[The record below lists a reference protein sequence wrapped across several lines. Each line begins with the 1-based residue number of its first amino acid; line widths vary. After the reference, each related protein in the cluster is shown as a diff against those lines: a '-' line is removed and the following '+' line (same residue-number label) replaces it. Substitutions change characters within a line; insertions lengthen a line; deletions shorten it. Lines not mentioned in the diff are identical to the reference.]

1 VIDSSADCK
10 ETLRRGDSSPKRS
23 IVAFTAV
30 AAGVRLVM
38 VALGVRFDFFTASAY
53 WQFLDLELL
62 SQPWT
67 SLNYLHA
74 QPPLMNLVTAVAL
87 QFGISWVSRLLH
99 LISIGFGIALCL
111 VVFELIARW
120 FQRPAIAWICGLL
133 IAFNPA
139 YVVYDHNFFYTSPMA
154 FFLIASAWCLWRFF
168 QTGRA
173 IHYTGYAAALTLMA
187 LTRSMYHP
195 IWLAANLAWP
205 FLVRRP
211 TRELV
216 VIASASVVFSLTW
229 PAKNLLVFGVFTS
242 SSWSGM
248 NMYNAVYNQQYDD
261 LEMEALY
268 AGRALP
274 PRHPDGAESILAAVR
289 PFNSPQVYLSALG
302 NQKPDWLPA
311 VPVLDNIER
320 QSGNINFNHWIY
332 LQASQVYAEDYRKVI
347 RKQPMLLARTF
358 VSSMG
363 YYFRPATHN
372 DVLQLTPVSA
382 NNLQVLA
389 PLDTVYRRTLYGQ
402 WTSICFTLVLG
413 TLVLFIGVPFSLH
426 QKTGPLAIRVFL
438 VFAWINVGYVFVV
451 GNLFEN
457 YENMRFR
464 FETEPLLLLGLVA
477 LAAVAAKTNRKGSK
491 GE

>member
-1 VIDSSADCK
+1 
-10 ETLRRGDSSPKRS
+10 
-23 IVAFTAV
+23 
-30 AAGVRLVM
+30 
-38 VALGVRFDFFTASAY
+38 
-53 WQFLDLELL
+53 
-62 SQPWT
+62 
-67 SLNYLHA
+67 
-74 QPPLMNLVTAVAL
+74 
-87 QFGISWVSRLLH
+87 
-99 LISIGFGIALCL
+99 
-111 VVFELIARW
+111 
-120 FQRPAIAWICGLL
+120 
-133 IAFNPA
+133 
-139 YVVYDHNFFYTSPMA
+139 
-154 FFLIASAWCLWRFF
+154 
-168 QTGRA
+168 
-173 IHYTGYAAALTLMA
+173 
-187 LTRSMYHP
+187 
-195 IWLAANLAWP
+195 
-205 FLVRRP
+205 
-211 TRELV
+211 
-216 VIASASVVFSLTW
+216 
-229 PAKNLLVFGVFTS
+229 
-242 SSWSGM
+242 
-248 NMYNAVYNQQYDD
+248 MYNAVYNQQYDD

-289 PFNSPQVYLSALG
+289 PFNSPQVYLAALG

-332 LQASQVYAEDYRKVI
+332 LQTSQVYAEDYRKVI
-347 RKQPMLLARTF
+347 RKQPMILARTF